1 MVNSV
6 YEARPKKKQ
15 PVHEGFHAPSAL
27 RLTLQIM
34 GTFSFMV
41 VIWSWWTTPSVSVW
55 WASLQV
61 WKLITVT
68 DLMIFL
74 VGCVMVAL
82 LSVFLMWT
90 IYLYDHSEHSIR
102 WMRKLKYPF
111 SVAFIGLLAILGS
124 PQVSA
129 RIGSYFNVDMAP
141 ILSTQLNAADREN
154 QFKGYY
160 ERILSE
166 RNLLTTPLEEIE
178 LEKPDDWRHIYTY
191 DAVEWTGDLIEKKL
205 KPDLGFA
212 FKGSYFETNSLGLR
226 DHPVD
231 HQGDEEI
238 FRMVLLGGSIEMGS
252 GVTTEETYENLAEV
266 MLNEEQVYPSYKGV
280 EIVNL
285 SAPGLHLPQQIARV
299 DRMVPQFNPDA
310 VIYTCHSNEMRRF
323 ITKLHRI
330 YADTIDVDYQY
341 MNDLYEELD
350 LPRNVAPALFKKRM
364 APVSFDAMEWGLT
377 YIKDQI
383 ISMNALP
390 IWMFVP
396 SLDGEYNLDEDE
408 MLFQLAEDLG
418 FYILDLRNYG
428 GKLKEEDLVL
438 SPWDKHPNAL
448 AHQLMADKMFKE
460 ILENEVL
467 KNAISVRSSNQSKY

>member
-1 MVNSV
+1 
-6 YEARPKKKQ
+6 
-15 PVHEGFHAPSAL
+15 
-27 RLTLQIM
+27 
-34 GTFSFMV
+34 
-41 VIWSWWTTPSVSVW
+41 
-55 WASLQV
+55 
-61 WKLITVT
+61 
-68 DLMIFL
+68 
-74 VGCVMVAL
+74 
-82 LSVFLMWT
+82 
-90 IYLYDHSEHSIR
+90 
-102 WMRKLKYPF
+102 
-111 SVAFIGLLAILGS
+111 
-124 PQVSA
+124 
-129 RIGSYFNVDMAP
+129 
-141 ILSTQLNAADREN
+141 
-154 QFKGYY
+154 
-160 ERILSE
+160 
-166 RNLLTTPLEEIE
+166 
-178 LEKPDDWRHIYTY
+178 
-191 DAVEWTGDLIEKKL
+191 
-205 KPDLGFA
+205 
-212 FKGSYFETNSLGLR
+212 
-226 DHPVD
+226 
-231 HQGDEEI
+231 
-238 FRMVLLGGSIEMGS
+238 MVLLGGSIEMGS